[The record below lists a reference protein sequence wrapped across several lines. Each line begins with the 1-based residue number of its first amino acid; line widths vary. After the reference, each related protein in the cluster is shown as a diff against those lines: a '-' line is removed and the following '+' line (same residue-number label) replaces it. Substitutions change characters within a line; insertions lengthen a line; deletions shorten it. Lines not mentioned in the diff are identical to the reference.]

1 MSKTNLKPWV
11 LLPYTPHLKLN
22 MKRVIVLLALLIA
35 FQNASAQL
43 FTKEKVANN
52 IDNLDQ
58 KFLSWGYFLGF
69 NQYDFKFNYEQDL
82 KDILVDKTFGFH
94 LGLIGDMRINDHLNL
109 RLEPGVFFTTRNLM
123 YDESYFVGTD
133 FNSSD
138 LMREVKSTYIHVPLL
153 LKVSTKRINNFKPFI
168 VGGFSTALNL
178 SSNQDNPDDNSA
190 GEFRMRKNTY
200 FYEIGFGIDLYL
212 LYFKFTPSIRGIF
225 AINDE
230 IIRDAD
236 PNSPWTGNVAKM
248 QTRGI
253 FINFTF
259 Q

>member
-1 MSKTNLKPWV
+1 
-11 LLPYTPHLKLN
+11 
-22 MKRVIVLLALLIA
+22 MKHILVILSFLLAS
-35 FQNASAQL
+35 QSVSAQL
-43 FTKEKVANN
+43 FTKEKVTNN
-52 IDNLDQ
+52 INNIDQ

-69 NQYDFKFNYEQDL
+69 NQYDFKFEYNQDL
-82 KDILVDKTFGFH
+82 EDILVDKTFGFH
-94 LGLIGDMRINDHLNL
+94 LGLIGDMRLNNYMNL
-109 RLEPGVFFTTRNLM
+109 RLEPGVYFTTRNIQ
-123 YDESYFVGTD
+123 YDDSYFNGTT
-133 FNSSD
+133 FNDSD
-138 LMREVKSTYIHVPLL
+138 LLREVKSTYVHVPLL

-168 VGGFSTALNL
+168 VGGFSAALNL

-190 GEFRMRKNTY
+190 GEFRMKKGTF
-200 FYEIGFGIDLYL
+200 FYELGFGIDLYL
-212 LYFKFTPSIRGIF
+212 LYFKFTPSIRAIF

-230 IIRDAD
+230 IVRDAD